1 MSDGLGRARG
11 EDALMSAFLFVL
23 GVFAATATTDV
34 LSSHYLLADPAF
46 QEVGFSPFSNR
57 TANTAVKL
65 GLGGVTSYA
74 LSRVYEKR
82 PRVAWVLTVVLL
94 AVEAI
99 AVFRNVRF
107 LEQRK

>member
-1 MSDGLGRARG
+1 MPNRLGRDQR

-34 LSSHYLLADPAF
+34 LSSHYLLGDPAF

-74 LSRVYEKR
+74 LARVYERR